1 MGTYIARRLIWTPIL
16 LLIVSFVTFAMVQL
30 APGDPIQI
38 RMGQHN
44 DPEAVKRIRDEMGL
58 NDPIPIQYARYIGNV
73 ARGDF
78 GKSLQYQGRS
88 VSEIVL
94 KRVAVSAQLN
104 LAGLIV
110 SLGLGIPLGL
120 YAALK
125 QGTGWD
131 VVAVSGTLVGQS
143 LPVFL
148 TAPVLLIV
156 FALKLDVLPTHGWE
170 GFFSPNIILPAL
182 VLGIPGVAILARI
195 TRASTLDVLVQDYIR
210 TARAKGLPERLVR
223 SRHILRNSLIPI
235 VTIMGFSMAG
245 MASGSFIVE
254 IFFGIPGAG
263 LLAIESLFARDFMI
277 LMAVVLLGTTL
288 FVLANLIV
296 DLTYPI
302 MDPRIRLRGG
312 HVAG

>member
-1 MGTYIARRLIWTPIL
+1 MGTYIARRLLWTPVL

-30 APGDPIQI
+30 APGDPVQN
-38 RMGQHN
+38 RLGPRS
-44 DPEAVKRIRDEMGL
+44 DEETVKRIRDELGL
-58 NDPIPIQYARYIGNV
+58 NDPIPVQYVRYIGNV

-78 GKSLQYQGRS
+78 GESLKYPNRS
-88 VSEIVL
+88 VMEIVQ
-94 KRVAVSAQLN
+94 KRVWVSVQLN

-110 SLGLGIPLGL
+110 SLGLGIPIGL

-156 FALKLDVLPTHGWE
+156 FALKLHWLPTNGWE
-170 GFFSPNIILPAL
+170 GFFSTNIILPAI
-182 VLGIPGVAILARI
+182 VLGIPGVAFLARI

-210 TARAKGLPERLVR
+210 TARAKGLPERVVR
-223 SRHILRNSLIPI
+223 TRHILRNSLIPI
-235 VTIMGFSMAG
+235 VTMMGFSLAG

-254 IFFGIPGAG
+254 GFFGINGAG
-263 LLAIESLFARDFMI
+263 LLAIESVFARDHMI

-288 FVLANLIV
+288 FVLANLVV
-296 DLTYPI
+296 DLAYPL

-312 HVAG
+312 NVAG